1 MTPPPTASRNWDT
14 RPLADPSR
22 NQGLLRHDP
31 RGLATINLEPD
42 RVFVPREVDAV
53 DVTDDRHVVARTRPG
68 RAGGFGQFRNSERA
82 PPSVASG
89 ATACGGLA
97 ATATFRCRQLS
108 VATGLKA
115 CNTSRMKTAVF
126 RTCIFAVCFGTK
138 LFAAD
143 MQSAP
148 STPWSAKGAAAY
160 LDGRLAW
167 WMSWPH
173 AARDHQTFC
182 VSCHTALPY
191 ALARPTLRAVLGELT
206 PSPIERRLLDNVIRR
221 VRLWEEVEPYYVG
234 VSLTVQSRGTESV
247 LNALIL
253 SAYDAPG
260 GTLTPDTQLA
270 FEHMWSQQLTVGN
283 AKGTWPWLEFQLAPW
298 ESHSEYYG
306 ATLAALAVGTAA
318 ADYRSLTKIQGNMKL
333 LREYL
338 TRELASRS
346 LTDRLMVLWASTKI
360 PDLLTRAQQKSIID
374 EALSKQQVDGG
385 FSLSSLSRTSKLW
398 GDASLQTRSDGYA
411 TGLVAL
417 VLQEV
422 DADLVRDQSQ
432 PELSLAW
439 LKRNQDQAEGRWF
452 AYSLNKR
459 RNPDSDVGRFMSDAA
474 TAYAV
479 LALQR
484 ANQRYQPN

>member
-1 MTPPPTASRNWDT
+1 MLQR
-14 RPLADPSR
+14 
-22 NQGLLRHDP
+22 
-31 RGLATINLEPD
+31 
-42 RVFVPREVDAV
+42 
-53 DVTDDRHVVARTRPG
+53 
-68 RAGGFGQFRNSERA
+68 
-82 PPSVASG
+82 SVAIGS
-89 ATACGGLA
+89 
-97 ATATFRCRQLS
+97 
-108 VATGLKA
+108 KA
-115 CNTSRMKTAVF
+115 CNTARMKTAVF
-126 RTCIFAVCFGTK
+126 RTCIFAVCVGTN

-143 MQSAP
+143 MRSTP
-148 STPWSAKGAAAY
+148 STAWSAKGAAAY

-206 PSPIERRLLDNVIRR
+206 PSPSERKLLDNVIRR

-234 VSLTVQSRGTESV
+234 VSLTPQSRGTESV

-253 SAYDAPG
+253 SAYDAPA
-260 GTLTPDTQLA
+260 GTLTPDTRLA
-270 FEHMWSQQLTVGN
+270 FDHMWAQQLTVGN

-298 ESHSEYYG
+298 EAHSEYYG
-306 ATLAALAVGTAA
+306 ATLAALAVGNAGA
-318 ADYRSLTKIQGNMKL
+318 NYRSLTKIQDNMKL
-333 LREYL
+333 LGEYL
-338 TRELASRS
+338 SGELASRI

-360 PDLLTRAQQKSIID
+360 PGLLTRAQQKSIID

-398 GDASLQTRSDGYA
+398 GNAPLETRSDGYA
-411 TGLVAL
+411 TGLVAF

-422 DADLVRDQSQ
+422 DPDLVRDQSQ
-432 PELSLAW
+432 LELSLAW
-439 LKRNQDQAEGRWF
+439 LKRNQVEAEGRWF
-452 AYSLNKR
+452 AYSVNKR

-484 ANQRYQPN
+484 ANQGYQPH